1 MKETYCDN
9 CHAIAVLSIK
19 TRSGKFQSKGDLPE
33 HYYSR
38 DYCREC
44 AEPIREFLDEHGLA
58 IWEAW
63 LETPTLVETPS
74 GQ

>member
-19 TRSGKFQSKGDLPE
+19 TRSGRDTQGLPD
-33 HYYSR
+33 HYYRR

-58 IWEAW
+58 IWAAW
-63 LETPTLVETPS
+63 LETPTLVEMPGRS
-74 GQ
+74 SA